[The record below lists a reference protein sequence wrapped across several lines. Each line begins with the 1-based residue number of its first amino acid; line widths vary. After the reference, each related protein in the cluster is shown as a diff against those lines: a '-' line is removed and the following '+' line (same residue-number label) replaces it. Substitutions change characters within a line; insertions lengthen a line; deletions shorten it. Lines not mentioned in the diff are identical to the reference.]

1 MDGRRGG
8 GLAVAAAFL
17 VATLPAAS
25 AEAQQAPLQAPS
37 PILTLDPE
45 RLYVRSRAA
54 ARGLAAVEAQA
65 EALATEN
72 REIEAALAAEE
83 LDLTDK
89 RPDMEPAAFR
99 KLADAFDEKVQIIRD
114 EQDAKAREL
123 QQLRDEERQAFLQR
137 ARPVLAEIARERGA
151 YIVLDRRSVFLSA
164 DQIDITDEAI
174 QRMDAALE
182 GAPAADSDPDS
193 EPPSEAGAVQESRG
207 H

>member
-17 VATLPAAS
+17 VATLLAAS

-54 ARGLAAVEAQA
+54 ARGLAAIEAQA

-83 LDLTDK
+83 LDLTEK

-99 KLADAFDEKVQIIRD
+99 KLADAFDEKVQVIRD

-123 QQLRDEERQAFLQR
+123 QLLRDEERQAFLQR

-174 QRMDAALE
+174 QRMDDELTGEPVA
-182 GAPAADSDPDS
+182 DS
-193 EPPSEAGAVQESRG
+193 EPDAAPASETGAVLESG
-207 H
+207 GQ

>member
-8 GLAVAAAFL
+8 LAAAAL
-17 VATLPAAS
+17 LAAALLAAPAA
-25 AEAQQAPLQAPS
+25 AQQAASPAPS

-54 ARGLAAVEAQA
+54 ASGLAAIEAQA

-83 LDLTDK
+83 LDLTEK

-114 EQDAKAREL
+114 EQDAKAGEL
-123 QQLRDEERQAFLQR
+123 QRLRDDERQAFLQR

-174 QRMDAALE
+174 LRMDAALE
-182 GAPAADSDPDS
+182 EEPVADS
-193 EPPSEAGAVQESRG
+193 EPDAEQASETGAGRESG
-207 H
+207 GQ

>member
-1 MDGRRGG
+1 MDDRRGG
-8 GLAVAAAFL
+8 LAAAALLLAALLAFPS
-17 VATLPAAS
+17 AGQEPA
-25 AEAQQAPLQAPS
+25 APS

-83 LDLTDK
+83 LDLTEK

-174 QRMDAALE
+174 QRMDAALD

-207 H
+207 Q